1 MYSVEQKQEAIQ
13 AILTG
18 KYSLQEA
25 TKIYNISTDTLL
37 RKWVT
42 KYTSGEIVKSTDK
55 REYRMTKGRKTTLE
69 ERIEITQFTIAH
81 QYNYGLTME
90 KFRVSYQ
97 QIYS

>member
-1 MYSVEQKQEAIQ
+1 MPTPGKKYGVNKRTIRRWIDKFERNGYKGLEDSKSWKMYSVEQKQEAIQ

-42 KYTSGEIVKSTDK
+42 KYTSGEIVNYSPLSKS
-55 REYRMTKGRKTTLE
+55 
-69 ERIEITQFTIAH
+69 
-81 QYNYGLTME
+81 
-90 KFRVSYQ
+90 
-97 QIYS
+97 